1 MTSPHP
7 GDRIRLIV
15 MTDDPDPIPPDT
27 TGTVTSVKTHGSG
40 RDAWVQVEVDW
51 DNGRKL
57 MLSIPPD
64 RFELLPDGTEE

>member
-1 MTSPHP
+1 MP
-7 GDRIRLIV
+7 
-15 MTDDPDPIPPDT
+15 DDPDPIPPGT
-27 TGTVTSVKTHGSG
+27 MGTVTSIKKHGTG

-64 RFELLPDGTEE
+64 RIKILSGAAEDSE